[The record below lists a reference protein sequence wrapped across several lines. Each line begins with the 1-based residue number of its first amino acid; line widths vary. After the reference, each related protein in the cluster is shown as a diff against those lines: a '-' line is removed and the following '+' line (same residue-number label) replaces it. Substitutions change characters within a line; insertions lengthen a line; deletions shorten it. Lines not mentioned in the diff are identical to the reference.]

1 MENRFNDKTEQE
13 FIDKNALVHLFT
25 APKEKNGVSTHS
37 IVVFFMHV
45 NVIQFGFDHVK
56 NCYSNLF
63 WWHSNSS
70 TPEHISKSTIIASA
84 VSIYGRVS
92 IFVIPCDMIER
103 RVNKKKTQRKSIDKW
118 CNIHPEKIK
127 GVYVSVDGD
136 SKIKHRKCLMC
147 VFITLLCRFF
157 VLSNEKRRE
166 FQVFAVAQ
174 RVTYSV
180 IALFETDS
188 YIGMQFNRNTY
199 LFCTYIHSYIYIRL
213 VNQYI
218 GTV

>member
-1 MENRFNDKTEQE
+1 MENRFNDETEQE

-37 IVVFFMHV
+37 IVVFFYACKCHSIWLWPCEKLLFKFILMTF
-45 NVIQFGFDHVK
+45 QFVDTRTHFQINDHSFCRINLRSRFDF
-56 NCYSNLF
+56 C
-63 WWHSNSS
+63 HSMRYDWK
-70 TPEHISKSTIIASA
+70 KS
-84 VSIYGRVS
+84 
-92 IFVIPCDMIER
+92 EQ
-103 RVNKKKTQRKSIDKW
+103 KKTQRKSIDKW

-136 SKIKHRKCLMC
+136 SKIKHRNCLMC